1 MNFAP
6 VNLDRHA
13 PPRTDAVTGLPAQI
27 WRRRRMFRLVFLLT
41 LLPAL
46 AAIQLLS
53 PVYYAAGTVVIGNQ
67 EPASSSASAAWIE
80 KLGDPADLE
89 SQLQIIQSRRML
101 RLALARPGVIDA
113 VIEECRHRGGAAAL
127 FRRGT
132 DCSKLTPNSQEL
144 VDHAEAHYT
153 VRGVGRSRIISIGY
167 QSPLPDVSFVLANAL
182 IVTYLEDQRAENAR
196 AREVTAA
203 WLLKEGKQEAA
214 LASAESEGTAG
225 GPDTASAQS
234 RQKFYQDLYS
244 KAADLETERRV
255 LLGGGRLVSLAE
267 LPKVPYFPKRTP
279 LLAAALTLALMLG
292 ILAALRC
299 DVTDGTVRRT
309 QELEALTMVP
319 VLGILPRLEP
329 HKAHPAR
336 ARQESPARPWLA
348 EPAWLAH
355 HARARCERLAR
366 VYAEKAA
373 ALIGAAAAA
382 WELIGAAGQAW
393 ESGTP
398 GEYAQALYTRLVLAG
413 AGKVPRSILICSA
426 TPGEGK
432 TFTTLALAK
441 SAAANGR
448 RVLVIGCN
456 MRRPALAGQ
465 LGVSPAIGLADIL
478 RGEIEPEQAVVET
491 ALPGIWFISSGALR
505 GDPAL
510 LLIEGRMPKLM
521 SWAERYDLVLL
532 DGPAAASLPDAGIL
546 AQHADAVVWCV
557 QWGRTQSSDV
567 QAAMDE
573 LRKRGAHALGFAITQ
588 ACPAEMRF
596 YERPRFFASC
606 YEAFP

>member
-6 VNLDRHA
+6 MNLDRHA

-127 FRRGT
+127 FRRNA

-144 VDHAEAHYT
+144 VDHAEAHYS

-203 WLLKEGKQEAA
+203 WLLNEGKQQAA
-214 LASAESEGTAG
+214 SVESGSTAG
-225 GPDTASAQS
+225 APDIASAQS

-292 ILAALRC
+292 ILAALRS
-299 DVTDGTVRRT
+299 DVTDRTVRRT

-336 ARQESPARPWLA
+336 ARDERLVR
-348 EPAWLAH
+348 EL
-355 HARARCERLAR
+355 ERLAR
-366 VYAEKAA
+366 GLAEKAA
-373 ALIGAAAAA
+373 AA
-382 WELIGAAGQAW
+382 IGAAGQAW

-398 GEYAQALYTRLVLAG
+398 EESGQALYTRLALAG
-413 AGKVPRSILICSA
+413 AGKALRSILICSA

-441 SAAANGR
+441 SAAENGGK
-448 RVLVIGCN
+448 VLVIDCN

-465 LGVSPAIGLADIL
+465 LGISPTNGLAEIL
-478 RGEIEPEQAVVET
+478 RGEIEPEQTVVKT
-491 ALPGIWFISSGALR
+491 ALSGISFISSGALR
-505 GDPAL
+505 GDASL
-510 LLIEGRMPKLM
+510 LLFEGRMPKLM
-521 SWAERYDLVLL
+521 SWAEQFDLVLL

-546 AQHADAVVWCV
+546 AQHADGVIWCV
-557 QWGRTQSSDV
+557 QWGRAQSSDV
-567 QAAMDE
+567 KAALDE
-573 LRKRGAHALGFAITQ
+573 LRKRGSHALGFVITQ
-588 ACPAEMRF
+588 GCPAEMRF
-596 YERPRFFASC
+596 YERPRLFASG